1 MLKKEAW
8 TYYPQDI
15 MVEYRQCMEEGKDVS
30 AYEPL
35 CRALFDLS
43 KEVETDLE
51 GQGLWKKLMEAP
63 LAEGFSY
70 REPSLYEEILKELPG
85 KRHTFKKPAADAALE
100 DKIFGA
106 WSGRLSGCLLGKP
119 VEGWKR
125 EPLKKL
131 LKGTGNFPM
140 KGYITKESFSEALI
154 KELEINP
161 EACWADT
168 IGEASPI
175 DDDTNYTVLALK
187 LLEDY
192 GRDFTPADVA
202 NAWLRWLPYLDTCTA
217 ERVAYRNSV
226 AGLLPPETASYQ
238 NPYREWIGAQ
248 IRGDFFGYINPGDP
262 KAAAEMAWRDA
273 SISHVKNGIY
283 GEMFIAAMI
292 AAAAVTDDLRVI
304 VEAGLDEIPQNCRL
318 REAVDE
324 VIAWVD
330 EGLDGEA
337 VCDKIHEKFD
347 EYDAHDWCHT
357 ISNAMIVTASLLLG
371 EGDFGRSI
379 CMAVEMAFDTDCNGA
394 TVGSIIG
401 MRNGKRGIDPY
412 WTEMFNEKLYTSIK
426 DNNLVTIGDLTRRTI
441 SLMGEGK

>member
-15 MVEYRQCMEEGKDVS
+15 MVEYQQCIEEGKEVS
-30 AYEPL
+30 TYEPL

-43 KEVETDLE
+43 KEEETDLE
-51 GQGLWKKLMEAP
+51 GRALWKKLMNAP
-63 LAEGFSY
+63 L
-70 REPSLYEEILKELPG
+70 REDFTYVEPTLYEEIEKVLPK
-85 KRHTFKKPAADAALE
+85 KRHTLQKPSAGADWE
-100 DKIFGA
+100 SKIFGA
-106 WSGRLSGCLLGKP
+106 WSGRLTGCLLGKP

-131 LKGTGNFPM
+131 LAGTGNLPM
-140 KGYITKESFSEALI
+140 SQYITKERFSEELI
-154 KELEINP
+154 KELGINP

-187 LLEDY
+187 LVEEK
-192 GRDFTPADVA
+192 GRDFTPEDVIG
-202 NAWLRWLPYLDTCTA
+202 AWLRWLPYLDTCTA

-226 AGLLPPETASYQ
+226 AGLVPPETASFQ

-273 SISHVKNGIY
+273 SISHVKNGVY

-292 AAAAVTDDLRVI
+292 AAAAVTDDLRTI
-304 VEAGLDEIPQNCRL
+304 VEVGLDEIPENCRL

-330 EGLDGEA
+330 AGLDADA
-337 VCDKIHEKFD
+337 VSDKIHTKFD
-347 EYDAHDWCHT
+347 EYNSHDWCHT
-357 ISNAMIVTASLLLG
+357 ISNAMIVTAALLLG
-371 EGDFGRSI
+371 GGDFGRSI

-401 MRNGKRGIDPY
+401 MRNGKEGIDPY
-412 WTEMFNEKLYTSIK
+412 WIEMFHHKLYTSIK
-426 DNNLVTIGDLTRRTI
+426 DNNLVTLEELTKRTMRFI
-441 SLMGEGK
+441 